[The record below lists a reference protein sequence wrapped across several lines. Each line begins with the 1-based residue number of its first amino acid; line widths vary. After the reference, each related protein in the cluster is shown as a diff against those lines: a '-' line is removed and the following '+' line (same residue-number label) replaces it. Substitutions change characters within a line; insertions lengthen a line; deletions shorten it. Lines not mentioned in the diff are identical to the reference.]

1 MNASSTLR
9 AFTQRFY
16 SVILIIHY
24 GYIEYTNNAKLV
36 TVQVLFFYAK

>member
-1 MNASSTLR
+1 MNVNFTLR
-9 AFTQRFY
+9 VFTQRLY
-16 SVILIIHY
+16 NVILIIHY